1 MPIEQLNARVVLGHV
16 KSRGVML
23 QLSLHISP
31 DRTATLEVFMTDE
44 NSRRTG
50 EMLVLGYVGAHE
62 LKELID
68 HASGVVG
75 RMAYSGQIAGLARDR

>member
-23 QLSLHISP
+23 QLSLRINP